1 MRYLL
6 GHKHENL
13 MRFELS
19 IYGQAHE
26 ARRCNHR
33 CDWETGKAEAAGNVG
48 ETVVAK
54 WGKLGVIIGQ
64 KPEHQ

>member
-1 MRYLL
+1 MWYLL
-6 GHKHENL
+6 GNKHENL

-19 IYGQAHE
+19 IYGQAH
-26 ARRCNHR
+26 AASRCNHR

-54 WGKLGVIIGQ
+54 
-64 KPEHQ
+64 